1 MRRNNEKLF
10 TLVAILL
17 IVSVSVG
24 SLGWASSMDV
34 PVGYVGIIEDS
45 MSGTITQVGDGT
57 KPVFLL
63 GALLHPLVSGKLV
76 YVGTETVHMWGSSA
90 EGDEAGHG
98 DHYPAI
104 RTLSMDGLSIDVD
117 VTVRWKL
124 NPGKVLDLYIAYPAM
139 NWQDALIIPTI
150 REVGRNVLT
159 TFTGMEIIS
168 DRSSVDTAV
177 AIAMEEAFLDLPSV
191 GDAIIYDE
199 MNMRD
204 IGLPNAFT
212 AAIEEKAAAEQLAV
226 AAVYTAQQITTLAQ
240 ANADALIIAALA
252 MANATVIGANA
263 SAQAVLIQAE
273 SIAEAVAML
282 ANASGTENATQIAM
296 MYLWIQALQVIA
308 NSTGNATFFI
318 TFGEGGIPYVYTI
331 NPENP

>member
-1 MRRNNEKLF
+1 MELEQIKSL
-10 TLVAILL
+10 LIIVL
-17 IVSVSVG
+17 IVSG
-24 SLGWASSMDV
+24 SAGALLWYTSMDV

-45 MSGTITQVGDGT
+45 GSGTITQVGDGT
-57 KPVFLL
+57 RPVFLF
-63 GALLHPLVSGKLV
+63 GALLHPLVSGRLI

-90 EGDEAGHG
+90 GEDEAGHG
-98 DHYPAI
+98 EHYPAV

-124 NPGKVLDLYIAYPAM
+124 NPGKVLDLYVTYPAM

-150 REVGRNVLT
+150 REVCRNVLT
-159 TFTGMEIIS
+159 AFTGMEIIS
-168 DRSSVDTAV
+168 DRASVDTAV
-177 AIAMEEAFLDLPSV
+177 AIAMEEAFIDLPSV
-191 GDAIIYDE
+191 GDAIVYDE

-204 IGLPNAFT
+204 IGLPGAFT
-212 AAIEEKAAAEQLAV
+212 AAIEQKASAEQLAV

-273 SIAEAVAML
+273 SIAEAVSML
-282 ANASGTENATQIAM
+282 ANASGTTNATQIAM
-296 MYLWIQALQVIA
+296 MYLWIQALQIIA

-331 NPENP
+331 NPDP

>member
-1 MRRNNEKLF
+1 MEREK
-10 TLVAILL
+10 IISLL
-17 IVSVSVG
+17 IIGLLISVAVG
-24 SLGWASSMDV
+24 GTLWVSSMNV

-45 MSGTITQVGDGT
+45 GSGTITQVGDGM
-57 KPVFLL
+57 KPVFLF
-63 GALLHPLVSGKLV
+63 GALIHPLVSGRLV

-90 EGDEAGHG
+90 EGDEAGQHG

-104 RTLSMDGLSIDVD
+104 RTLSKDGLSIDVD
-117 VTVRWKL
+117 VTVRWRL
-124 NPGKVLDLYIAYPAM
+124 NPGKVLDLYVAYPAM
-139 NWQDALIIPTI
+139 NWQDALIIPTV

-159 TFTGMEIIS
+159 AFTGMEIIS

-177 AIAMEEAFLDLPSV
+177 AIAMEEAFKDLPSV

-204 IGLPNAFT
+204 IGLPDAFT
-212 AAIEEKAAAEQLAV
+212 SAIEEKAAAEQLAV

-252 MANATVIGANA
+252 MANATIVGANA

-273 SIAEAVAML
+273 SIAEAVSML
-282 ANASGTENATQIAM
+282 ANASGTTNATQIAM
-296 MYLWIQALQVIA
+296 MYLWIQALQIIA
-308 NSTGNATFFI
+308 NSSGNATFFI

-331 NPENP
+331 NPDP